1 MVETVRAP
9 FFVSLGSCAASQRRF
24 GNVVAGTSLS
34 LAAFGTKAI
43 ELRKRNEPMSHTAS
57 KILVPTD
64 FTKVADCALNHAMT
78 VAGRTGA
85 SVYIVHVVDKQAH
98 AEEARQKLALEAE
111 RARKWN
117 NTVTV
122 TPIVRIGSIYEDIG
136 DAAAEV
142 GAGLIIMGTHGM
154 RGMQFITG
162 SRALRVI
169 TSSSIPF
176 LVVQERPI
184 KDTGYHN
191 IVVPLDLHK
200 ESRQKLTI
208 VAEMAKTFGSKVHLI
223 TPKEADEFLHRQLL
237 NHIKFAEQYL
247 SERGIEHVA
256 TISEED
262 SGDFV
267 RAVLRHAVEVDADLI
282 AIMNLTEGN
291 IFGLLGVPYEQEI
304 IANEAQIPVVCM
316 NPISTG
322 VGGGW
327 TMQG

>member
-1 MVETVRAP
+1 
-9 FFVSLGSCAASQRRF
+9 
-24 GNVVAGTSLS
+24 
-34 LAAFGTKAI
+34 
-43 ELRKRNEPMSHTAS
+43 MSHTTS

-64 FTKVADCALNHAMT
+64 FTKVADCAMNHAMT
-78 VAGRTGA
+78 VAAKTGA
-85 SVYIVHVVDKQAH
+85 AVYLLHVVDKQAH
-98 AEEARQKLALEAE
+98 AEEARKKLEMEAS

-117 NTVTV
+117 DKASVTAL
-122 TPIVRIGSIYEDIG
+122 VRIGSIYEDIG
-136 DAAAEV
+136 DAAAEI

-169 TSSSIPF
+169 TSSNVPF
-176 LVVQERPI
+176 VVVQERMI
-184 KDTGYHN
+184 KDAGYRN

-200 ESRQKLTI
+200 ETRQKLTL

-223 TPKEADEFLHRQLL
+223 TPKEDDEFLHKQLL
-237 NHIKFAEQYL
+237 NHLKFADQYL
-247 SERGIEHVA
+247 GERGIEHVA
-256 TISEED
+256 TIAKED

-267 RAVLRHAVEVDADLI
+267 KAVVKHSVELDADLI

-291 IFGLLGVPYEQEI
+291 IFGVLGVPYEQEI
-304 IANEAQIPVVCM
+304 IANEAQIPVMCM
-316 NPISTG
+316 NPVETG

>member
-1 MVETVRAP
+1 
-9 FFVSLGSCAASQRRF
+9 
-24 GNVVAGTSLS
+24 
-34 LAAFGTKAI
+34 
-43 ELRKRNEPMSHTAS
+43 MSHTTS

-64 FTKVADCALNHAMT
+64 FTKVADCAMNHAMT
-78 VAGRTGA
+78 VAARTGA
-85 SVYIVHVVDKQAH
+85 SVYLLHVVDKQAL
-98 AEEARQKLALEAE
+98 ADEARKKLDLEVG

-117 NTVTV
+117 DKVTV
-122 TPIVRIGSIYEDIG
+122 TPLVRIGSIFEDIG

-169 TSSSIPF
+169 TSSNVPF
-176 LVVQERPI
+176 VVVQERMI
-184 KDTGYHN
+184 KDAGYRN

-200 ESRQKLTI
+200 ETRQKLTI

-223 TPKEADEFLHRQLL
+223 TPREDDEFLHKQLL
-237 NHIKFAEQYL
+237 NHIKFADQYL
-247 SERGIEHVA
+247 NERGIEHVA
-256 TISEED
+256 TIAKED

-267 RAVLRHAVEVDADLI
+267 KAVVKHAVEIDADLL

-291 IFGLLGVPYEQEI
+291 IFGVLGVPYEQEI
-304 IANEAQIPVVCM
+304 IANEAQIPVMCM
-316 NPISTG
+316 NPIETG

-327 TMQG
+327 TMQGG